1 MKLLLVDDHLLFR
14 EGLKLILKT
23 LDVCAVT
30 CEAGSLDEA
39 LRVSGQNS
47 DIDLVLFDLGLPGK
61 HGMDALSEF
70 RRCFEALP
78 VVVLSG
84 LADQATIINA
94 LERGAMGFIPKSMSS
109 QSLHDALQIVLSG
122 GVFVPP
128 LADAGTEPFV
138 NDRASSAA
146 QPLQRL
152 SALGLTARQMQVFRL
167 IVQGKPNK
175 VIARDLGVAES
186 TVKSH
191 VKPILKAL
199 NVTSRVGAILEM
211 GRTGITFE

>member
-1 MKLLLVDDHLLFR
+1 MKILLVDDHLLFR
-14 EGLKLILKT
+14 DGLKLILNK
-23 LDVCAVT
+23 LDVRSVT
-30 CEAGSLDEA
+30 LEAGSLEEA
-39 LRVSGQNS
+39 VQAAGQHS
-47 DIDLVLFDLGLPGK
+47 DIHLVLFDLGLPGR

-70 RRCFEALP
+70 RCRFESLP

-84 LADQATIINA
+84 LSDKATIIDA
-94 LERGAMGFIPKSMSS
+94 LEQGAMGFVPKSMPS
-109 QSLHDALQIVLSG
+109 QSLHDALQIVLAG

-128 LADAGTEPFV
+128 LEDPPLAPIGDGT
-138 NDRASSAA
+138 ATSAA

-186 TVKSH
+186 TVKAH

-199 NVTSRVGAILEM
+199 NVTSRVGAILKM
-211 GRTGITFE
+211 GRAGITFE